1 MYLDAVGVAAPPE
14 SQWDRCIRLIV
25 KESQKLQPGCLHVVT
40 KEGLKLG
47 RFMFTVRYNKFSS
60 KIYKIR

>member
-1 MYLDAVGVAAPPE
+1 VYLDAVGVAAPPE

-25 KESQKLQPGCLHVVT
+25 KESQKLQPGCLYVVT

-47 RFMFTVRYNKFSS
+47 RFIFTYVYTQ
-60 KIYKIR
+60 I